1 MTVFRRHHIPAAM
14 ISAMLGCLIFTGRP
28 RAAETLTV
36 GRERAFETIAAAVA
50 ASHDGDTVE
59 VEAGNYNND
68 FAEIGKKI
76 TLTAVGGF
84 AHLRASGD
92 IPNRKA
98 ILITDTDVTIN
109 GFYFSGAQVSANDGG
124 NGAGIR
130 YQAGNLVV
138 NGCYFADNQDG
149 ILGVGDGTG
158 TVTVKKSEFYRNG
171 APTGPSAG
179 LTHNLYLGGL
189 ARLEVS
195 DSYFHGAQVGH
206 EFKSRA
212 RQTIIRNSRFV
223 DGPTGT
229 ASYSIDLPN
238 GGDVTITD
246 SQIEQGP
253 LSQNPA
259 MIGFG
264 EESNIHP
271 GSKLT
276 IQGSVIVNDLKNPS
290 AFGVWNAAGAPMKII
305 DTKVFGLTQNS
316 LFHGPA
322 NLTGI
327 DYTTSPTAISVRR
340 PWEE

>member
-1 MTVFRRHHIPAAM
+1 MNATLRRLHFAAGLTLILSALPA
-14 ISAMLGCLIFTGRP
+14 F
-28 RAAETLTV
+28 AETLSV
-36 GRERAFETIAAAVA
+36 GPGKSYASIATAVA

-59 VEAGNYNND
+59 VDAGIYNND
-68 FAEIGKKI
+68 FAEIGRKI

-109 GFYFSGAQVSANDGG
+109 GFYFSGAQISADDGG

-138 NGCYFADNQDG
+138 NGCYFVDNQDG
-149 ILGVGDGTG
+149 ILGVGDGKG
-158 TVTVKKSEFYRNG
+158 SVTVSKSEFFRNG
-171 APTGPSAG
+171 AATGPSAG
-179 LTHNLYLGGL
+179 LTHNLYLGGI
-189 ARLEVS
+189 ARLEIS

-212 RQTIIRNSRFV
+212 GRTVIKNSRFV

-229 ASYSIDLPN
+229 ASYSLDLPN

-264 EESNIHP
+264 EEGNIHP
-271 GSKLT
+271 GSKLV
-276 IQGSVIVNDLKNPS
+276 IQGSLIVNELRNPS
-290 AFGVWNAAGAPMKII
+290 AFGVWNAGAAPVKFI

-327 DYTTSPTAISVRR
+327 DYLAAAPAISTKH
-340 PWEE
+340 PWEED